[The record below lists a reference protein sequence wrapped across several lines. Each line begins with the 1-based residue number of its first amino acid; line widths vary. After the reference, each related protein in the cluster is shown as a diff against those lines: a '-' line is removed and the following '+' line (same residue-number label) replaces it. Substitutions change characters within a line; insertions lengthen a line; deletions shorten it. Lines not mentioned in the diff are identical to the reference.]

1 MEFGGVTYQ
10 LTQTVT
16 NRTESTYENVL
27 TINQPLA
34 DAVGSTFTCQ
44 VENVLGPSE
53 TSQPVITGKAHVLG
67 KYIYWW

>member
-16 NRTESTYENVL
+16 NRAESTYENVL

-34 DAVGSTFTCQ
+34 DAVGSAFTCQ
-44 VENVLGPSE
+44 VENVLGPSK
-53 TSQPVITGKAHVLG
+53 TSQPVITGKVHAFYV
-67 KYIYWW
+67 YCVV